1 MHQLASMNVMHQ
13 PLAAFGWT
21 LTQATTLA
29 ATRQPRALWVLE
41 GSVWITRGDHGDGA
55 VPEDIWLEAGQGL
68 ALEPG
73 SAWVIEAW
81 PQARL
86 SLLQAPPLAPETL
99 TPRPWAAAGAAL
111 RAGMRRL
118 LQPRAPGLVNGV
130 A

>member
-1 MHQLASMNVMHQ
+1 MQQPSPMTIMHQ

-29 ATRQPRALWVLE
+29 AAPQPRALWVLE
-41 GSVWITRGDHGDGA
+41 GRVWITRGDDGEGPL
-55 VPEDIWLEAGQGL
+55 PEDIWLEAGQGL

-86 SLLQAPPLAPETL
+86 SLLQAPPLAPSG
-99 TPRPWAAAGAAL
+99 RPWAAVAAAL
-111 RAGMRRL
+111 RAWPRRL